1 MLRLGVLF
9 DLLCHVS
16 EISGHNFNREWT
28 SDVWRSHLQPAEDQL
43 HLPQF
48 ELPQQVFELADH
60 RVIYGANMVA
70 VQHHWPWRSRWRR
83 DRFRHPVNPHTPPL
97 KCIFTALP
105 CRASVWMMWL
115 RCSVAGKLSPLA
127 SSISSTPWSD
137 TYKWTHAHD
146 CLAVT
151 TYAIGNNLI
160 ILQLGSVS
168 PANYGR
174 LNQFMA
180 MISFTINGEWAMCL
194 SIRIGF

>member
-1 MLRLGVLF
+1 MILGVSF
-9 DLLCHVS
+9 DLLFHVS
-16 EISGHNFNREWT
+16 RFSGHNVNREWH

-43 HLPQF
+43 HLPEF

-60 RVIYGANMVA
+60 WVIDGANMVA
-70 VQHHWPWRSRWRR
+70 VQHHWPWGSRCRR
-83 DRFRHPVNPHTPPL
+83 ERFRHPVNPHTSPL

-105 CRASVWMMWL
+105 CRACVWMMRL

-137 TYKWTHAHD
+137 TYKRTHT
-146 CLAVT
+146 AVT
-151 TYAIGNNLI
+151 TYTTGNNLI
-160 ILQLGSVS
+160 LQLCSVM

-174 LNQFMA
+174 LNQLMV
-180 MISFTINGEWAMCL
+180 MMSFSINGEWAMCL